1 MIYRQNNHCSPQ
13 DRNPQMRRHINSN
26 TYNSN
31 IRQHQPPDYYGF
43 ERGNRW
49 QNEIDME
56 ERNFL
61 MKRLERVQ
69 KFDNQPSYHAFR
81 NTNRWFNKAGLNRR
95 DPHEFSPELE
105 PSIPNLYDNHL
116 SNLFVSRRKSNDRT
130 FSSSRK
136 DLHEFDRS
144 KRKKMSELKQE
155 RYGLKETL
163 KMLDDKFDKGN
174 ISEVDYFRTFKNL
187 QKQIYSIESK
197 VNSLNN
203 GTKDYD

>member
-1 MIYRQNNHCSPQ
+1 
-13 DRNPQMRRHINSN
+13 
-26 TYNSN
+26 
-31 IRQHQPPDYYGF
+31 
-43 ERGNRW
+43 
-49 QNEIDME
+49 ME

-61 MKRLERVQ
+61 MKRLERMQ
-69 KFDNQPSYHAFR
+69 KFDNQPPYHAFS

-116 SNLFVSRRKSNDRT
+116 SNLFVSRRKSNDHT
-130 FSSSRK
+130 LSSSRK

-144 KRKKMSELKQE
+144 KRNKMSELKQE

-203 GTKDYD
+203 GTKEYD

>member
-1 MIYRQNNHCSPQ
+1 MYYRQDRYYGPQ
-13 DRNPQMRRHINSN
+13 DRNSQVLPHIKSN
-26 TYNSN
+26 TYNRN
-31 IRQHQPPDYYGF
+31 TRQPLRPDYYANDRRNG
-43 ERGNRW
+43 W
-49 QNEIDME
+49 PNEADME

-69 KFDNQPSYHAFR
+69 KFDNQPHYHAF
-81 NTNRWFNKAGLNRR
+81 NTTNKWFNKAGLNRHE
-95 DPHEFSPELE
+95 PNEFSPELE

-116 SNLFVSRRKSNDRT
+116 SDLFVSRRKSNDRT
-130 FSSSRK
+130 ISSSRK
-136 DLHEFDRS
+136 DLYEFDRS
-144 KRKKMSELKQE
+144 KRKKMSDLKQE

-163 KMLDDKFDKGN
+163 KKLDSKFDQGS

-187 QKQIYSIESK
+187 QKQIYSIDKK